1 MRQQFGETGNHQNMN
16 NFEEHVE
23 KAMGFLEQ
31 GDGRNIDVKYSC
43 YG

>member
-1 MRQQFGETGNHQNMN
+1 MN

-43 YG
+43 YGWS